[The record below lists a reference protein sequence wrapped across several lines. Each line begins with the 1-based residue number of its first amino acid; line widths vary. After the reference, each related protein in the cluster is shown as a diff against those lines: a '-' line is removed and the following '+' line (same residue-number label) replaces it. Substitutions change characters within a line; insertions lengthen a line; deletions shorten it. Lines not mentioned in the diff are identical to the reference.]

1 MNVDDFYSRL
11 PAIHDLIEV
20 TNAHK
25 FTPVPQD
32 WCIVITDIVASTQA
46 IEAGRY
52 KAVNLVGAC
61 SIAAILNIAGKQ
73 ELPFVFGGD
82 GAAILIPPVLLSA
95 AKDALLATQQV
106 AQSEFDLVLRV
117 GVVPVSTVLQAGFE
131 INIAKLKISDFYS
144 QPVFIGGGLT
154 YATELVKDRRVPNP
168 YHVERQ
174 NSRPQADFS
183 GLECRWQDIQPRH
196 KEVVSLHVLAIAPT
210 PAQNNQTY
218 RDVLE
223 KIQEIYG
230 SSEDFHPIVGHRL
243 QLSLSRKQLG
253 LETKIRTGSKKY
265 INRVLYLCK
274 IRLENLLGSLF
285 IRFRVV
291 IDGFNWGLYPKI
303 VAAATDY
310 QKFDDAL
317 RMLISGSLAQSHA
330 LTAYLD
336 QRYGSG
342 DLVYGHH
349 ISDRVLMTCLVF
361 ERNGRQVHF
370 IDGAGGGFTLAA
382 EALKQRLHRKA
393 LNWKALLRMMRLK
406 KRVDQA

>member
-1 MNVDDFYSRL
+1 MSVDDFYARL

-20 TNAHK
+20 TNSQR
-25 FTPVPQD
+25 FTRVPQD
-32 WCIVITDIVASTQA
+32 WFIIITDIVESTKA
-46 IEAGRY
+46 IEAGCY
-52 KAVNLVGAC
+52 KEVNFVGAC
-61 SIAAILNIAGKQ
+61 SIAAVLNIAGKL

-82 GAAILIPPVLLSA
+82 GAVVLIPPRLLSA
-95 AKDALLATQQV
+95 TKDALLATQLV
-106 AQSEFDLVLRV
+106 AKSEFNLVLRV
-117 GVVPVSTVLQAGFE
+117 GVVPVLTVMEAGFE

-154 YATELVKDRRVPNP
+154 YATELVKDRRLPNR
-168 YHVERQ
+168 YHVEQQ
-174 NSRPQADFS
+174 NRTSQADFS
-183 GLECRWQDIQPRH
+183 GLECRWEDIQPRH
-196 KEVVSLHVLAIAPT
+196 QEVVSLHVLAIAPT

-230 SSEDFHPIVGHRL
+230 DSKDFHPIMGHRL
-243 QLSLSRKQLG
+243 QMSFRHKQLE
-253 LETKIRTGSKKY
+253 LEIKIRARSERY
-265 INRVLYLCK
+265 LDRFLYLCK
-274 IRLENLLGSLF
+274 IRIENLLGSLF

-317 RMLISGSLAQSHA
+317 RMIISGNFAQSNA
-330 LTAYLD
+330 LIAYFD
-336 QRYGSG
+336 QRYTAG

-349 ISDRVLMTCLVF
+349 VSDRVLMTCLIF
-361 ERNGRQVHF
+361 ERSGRQVHF
-370 IDGAGGGFTLAA
+370 IDGADGGFTLAA
-382 EALKQRLHRKA
+382 QALKQRLHRKA

-406 KRVDQA
+406 KRIDQL